1 MSFRPSKTPLSFYAP
16 SPFIPTGRRNLLAGD
31 PYWLVRRRC
40 EASRCWGD
48 GGRVAVLGRLHSGAF
63 GYSGI
68 EGDRHGCIQG
78 TLEMQYGMKLYS
90 SCNYTAS
97 AVRHSFE
104 LFL

>member
-1 MSFRPSKTPLSFYAP
+1 M
-16 SPFIPTGRRNLLAGD
+16 PTGRRNLLAGD

-68 EGDRHGCIQG
+68 EGDRLRCIQG
-78 TLEMQYGMKLYS
+78 ALEMQYGMKLYS